1 MQRNSSKESMSNLFN
16 RYVWL
21 TDLIYRK
28 RKITFE
34 EINEAWKS
42 SELNY
47 SGEDIPLKTFH
58 NHRHAI
64 ESMFDINIECNRR
77 GGYYYYIE
85 NADDVERGGVRQ
97 WLINTFAVNNLI
109 NESHKLKSR
118 ILFERIPSGQR
129 FLTTII
135 EAMRD
140 GLTIEIL
147 YQSFSAKEPH
157 CTVIEPYCLKVF
169 KQRWYVVANNGSN
182 IRIYSLDRISEIIP
196 TEQHYILP
204 NDFDGDMFFAS
215 SYGII
220 VDKNIKPEELIIKAY
235 GVKASYINSL
245 PLHHSQKLIERNDS
259 HTTFSLYL
267 SPTYDLCQEILSH
280 GADLEVISP
289 IWLRDEIK
297 NIITKQ
303 LARYKSSEAHLSY

>member
-1 MQRNSSKESMSNLFN
+1 MTKRASSKETMSNLFN

-21 TDLIYRK
+21 TDLIYRRK
-28 RKITFE
+28 KITYE
-34 EINEAWKS
+34 EVNEEWS
-42 SELNY
+42 RSELNY
-47 SGEDIPLKTFH
+47 SGAVIPLKTFH

-64 ESMFDINIECNRR
+64 EAMFDINIECNRR

-118 ILFERIPSGQR
+118 ILFEQIPSGQL

-140 GLTIEIL
+140 GISIEVS
-147 YQSFSAKEPH
+147 YQSFSSNEPH
-157 CTVIEPYCLKVF
+157 TAILQPYCLKVF
-169 KQRWYVVANNGSN
+169 KQRWYIVAHNGEN
-182 IRIYSLDRISEIIP
+182 VRIYSLDRISEIASADQ
-196 TEQHYILP
+196 TYILP
-204 NDFDGDMFFAS
+204 EDFDGDTFFAN

-220 VDKNIKPEELIIKAY
+220 VDERIKAEEVVIKAY
-235 GVKASYINSL
+235 GIKAKYIDSL
-245 PLHHSQKLIERNDS
+245 PLHPSQKIVEQNETS
-259 HTTFSLYL
+259 TTFSIYI
-267 SPTYDLCQEILSH
+267 SPTYDFKQELLSH
-280 GADLEVISP
+280 GAEVEVVSP
-289 IWLRDEIK
+289 VWFREDVK

-303 LARYKSSEAHLSY
+303 LNRYE